1 MTANALR
8 LTASP
13 VLPPDLGI
21 ALAEI
26 GNKLARGDSVV
37 GGLDVA
43 LDLMAGLPA
52 AQIAQADL
60 AIANAAEL
68 HHWRR
73 LPSRTGLV
81 IPVQTSKPDMEQLL
95 RTPKLESL
103 FIFHRDGRLRE
114 AALLKLSGALPTP
127 FLFAAVAWRLN
138 DWAPPVRAAA
148 VRCARRCFPVTD
160 AEVIV
165 RAAAALLVRQ
175 SSWARW
181 GEERVVL
188 DEAFNRA
195 DVAGHLSDLL
205 VQEPTG
211 PMSTMLRHALRTS
224 AIDVH
229 LERIARDA
237 VQPSVRA
244 VALNTLINKK
254 AEWPRGYDWQWI
266 DKSMALRRRVTVFGH
281 RELDVALSRSALI
294 ALGIHDRSA
303 AVRRVA
309 LDGIMRH
316 LLPAQEGRDYAALLV
331 ADRSPSVRE
340 RAEFILRPR

>member
-13 VLPPDLGI
+13 VLPLDLEI

-26 GNKLARGDSVV
+26 GARLACGDLIVDE
-37 GGLDVA
+37 LDRA

-52 AQIAQADL
+52 AQVAQADL
-60 AIANAAEL
+60 AIADAARL
-68 HHWRR
+68 HLWRL
-73 LPSRTGLV
+73 LPSRVALA
-81 IPVQTSKPDMEQLL
+81 IPIRTSKSHTEQLL
-95 RTPKLESL
+95 RTPKLENL

-114 AALLKLSGALPTP
+114 AALLKLSGELSTA

-138 DWAPPVRAAA
+138 DWAPQVRAAA
-148 VRCARRCFPVTD
+148 VRCARRCFPATA

-165 RAAAALLVRQ
+165 SAAAALLVRQ

-181 GEERVVL
+181 AEERVVL

-195 DVAGHLSDLL
+195 DVAERLSDLL
-205 VQEPTG
+205 VREPTG
-211 PMSTMLRHALRTS
+211 PMSTMLRYALRTS

-244 VALNTLINKK
+244 AALNTLINGK
-254 AEWPRGYDWQWI
+254 AEWPRGYDWQWV
-266 DKSMALRRRVTVFGH
+266 DKSMGLRRRMTVFGH
-281 RELDVALSRSALI
+281 RELSVVLSRRALI
-294 ALGIHDRSA
+294 ALGIYDRSA

-309 LDGIMRH
+309 LDGVMRH
-316 LLPAQEGRDYAALLV
+316 LLPMQEGQEYAALLV